1 MTDQQSSFAPY
12 ARTYRP
18 WGQVR
23 RKNLIARIV
32 YGMMMTALGLA
43 ALAALVLLFV
53 FAASVAVVGVVAL
66 ALVAIGAFVRRTPAK
81 IFVHAK
87 RDGDRQGGKGVYEA
101 RKKGSTWIVY

>member
-1 MTDQQSSFAPY
+1 MSDQQSSFAPY

-23 RKNLIARIV
+23 RKNLIARIA
-32 YGMMMTALGLA
+32 YGLTMTVLGLGV
-43 ALAALVLLFV
+43 LAALVLLFI

-66 ALVAIGAFVRRTPAK
+66 ALVTLGAFLRRSPPAK

-87 RDGDRQGGKGVYEA
+87 PDGKGVYEA

>member
-1 MTDQQSSFAPY
+1 MTDQDSRFAAS

-23 RKNLIARIV
+23 RQNLIGRIV
-32 YGMMMTALGLA
+32 HGMIMTGIGLTV
-43 ALAALVLLFV
+43 LATLALLFI

-66 ALVAIGAFVRRTPAK
+66 ALVAVAAFVRRTPAR
-81 IFVHAK
+81 IFVRADHTAPNNA
-87 RDGDRQGGKGVYEA
+87 KGVYEA

>member
-1 MTDQQSSFAPY
+1 MTDQDFRFAPY

-23 RKNLIARIV
+23 RQNLIGRV
-32 YGMMMTALGLA
+32 VHGTLMTALGLA
-43 ALAALVLLFV
+43 VLAALALLFV

-66 ALVAIGAFVRRTPAK
+66 GLMTVAALIRRSPVRIFVRSGRPES
-81 IFVHAK
+81 
-87 RDGDRQGGKGVYEA
+87 KGVYEA

>member
-1 MTDQQSSFAPY
+1 MTDQDSRFASS

-23 RKNLIARIV
+23 RQNLIGRIV
-32 YGMMMTALGLA
+32 HGMIMTAIGLAVLA
-43 ALAALVLLFV
+43 ALALLFV

-66 ALVAIGAFVRRTPAK
+66 ALVAAAAFVRRTPAK
-81 IFVHAK
+81 IFVRADHSA
-87 RDGDRQGGKGVYEA
+87 KGVYEA

>member
-1 MTDQQSSFAPY
+1 MTDQESRFASY

-23 RKNLIARIV
+23 RQNLIGRVAH
-32 YGMMMTALGLA
+32 GMMMTALGMA
-43 ALAALVLLFV
+43 ALAALALLFV

-66 ALVAIGAFVRRTPAK
+66 GLLAVAAMLRRTPAK
-81 IFVHAK
+81 IFVRADRNAQTHAN
-87 RDGDRQGGKGVYEA
+87 GVYEA

>member
-1 MTDQQSSFAPY
+1 MTDQDSRFASY

-23 RKNLIARIV
+23 RQNLIGRIV
-32 YGMMMTALGLA
+32 HGMIMTAIGLAVLA
-43 ALAALVLLFV
+43 ALALLFI

-66 ALVAIGAFVRRTPAK
+66 ALMAVAAFVRRTPSK
-81 IFVHAK
+81 IFVRADHSA
-87 RDGDRQGGKGVYEA
+87 KGVYEA

>member
-1 MTDQQSSFAPY
+1 MTDQDSRFASY

-23 RKNLIARIV
+23 RQNLIGRIV
-32 YGMMMTALGLA
+32 HGMIMTAIGLAVLA
-43 ALAALVLLFV
+43 ALALLFI

-66 ALVAIGAFVRRTPAK
+66 ALVAVAAFFRRTPAK
-81 IFVHAK
+81 IFVRADHNA
-87 RDGDRQGGKGVYEA
+87 KGVYEA